1 MIKKIEKFFCLSPLL
16 LALLCTAFVH
26 GSGTQP
32 IKPTLK
38 EQAQDCMDEIRKKQS
53 KIKKEILL
61 IKDLIKDNNQN
72 QKKKDKP

>member
-16 LALLCTAFVH
+16 LALLCTSFVD
-26 GSGTQP
+26 GSETQP

>member
-16 LALLCTAFVH
+16 LALLCTSFVD
-26 GSGTQP
+26 GSETQT

-38 EQAQDCMDEIRKKQS
+38 EQAQDCMNEIRKKQS